1 MKGTEFVFDC
11 LHLLYVKCQKINPN
25 RGGTCIDTSDW
36 IWRERATIN
45 SINKKDSKCYQYT
58 VTVPLNN
65 KEIKK
70 DPQGMTK
77 IKTFWDKY
85 NWISNW
91 KKMGKK
97 LSIAQNVLYAKNHTI
112 YPAYIWKYNSKR
124 KTKLML

>member
-85 NWISNW
+85 NWEGISSHFELEKN
-91 KKMGKK
+91 GKK
-97 LSIAQNVLYAKNHTI
+97 IINC
-112 YPAYIWKYNSKR
+112 SKCFVC
-124 KTKLML
+124 